1 MARVTFTNE
10 DLLRAKL
17 VPPGWYPLLVSKYQE
32 DQAGTDGSALYV
44 YEIKVD
50 GGNFNGVPLRYQI
63 SEKAQGMGIEFFEA
77 CGNEI
82 KAGVSLEY
90 DKQVG
95 KKIEG
100 FIQRGEYKGRP
111 QNQLVSFR
119 IRKAA

>member
-1 MARVTFTNE
+1 VARVTFTNE

-17 VPPGWYPLLVSKYQE
+17 VPPGWYGLLVKKYQE

-44 YEIKVD
+44 YEIVVD